1 MRGCKAAR
9 ALDKL
14 QTARETNQVHIDAV
28 AAADPETAATLIAQ
42 LDRALSVGP
51 QGG

>member
-1 MRGCKAAR
+1 MRGCKAAK

-14 QTARETNQVHIDAV
+14 QTARDANRAHIDAV
-28 AAADPETAATLIAQ
+28 VAADPETAAMLNAQ
-42 LDRALSVGP
+42 LDRALGP